1 MAPGRLQDASARLV
15 ATDLAARIGQPIIID
30 NRLGANT
37 TIGAN
42 AVVQAPGDGYTF
54 FYGRPM
60 SASLVFVKTNAVD
73 FPTQLRPAPFF
84 LLVNSKVPAK
94 TFQELVEYSK
104 KHPQELNFTDG
115 APLSTMVMAAI
126 TSRAGLKYTPI
137 PYKSSAP
144 SLTALISGEAQIALD
159 TVPNYIQH
167 IEIGK
172 VRPLLNARD
181 KRYPLLPDVPSTADV
196 KGLDINAA
204 SMLSRWAPKST
215 PDDIVQKMS
224 SAIAALSQDPAF
236 REKFR
241 KATNVDP
248 VGSKPEELLKSI
260 QADKAFYTQVAKQ
273 VGYVPQ

>member
-1 MAPGRLQDASARLV
+1 MTKILGRLAKLALVASASLTFIQAQAQTWSNRPIKIVLGVALGRLQDASARLV

-73 FPTQLRPAPFF
+73 FPTQLTPVSQVLPAPFF

-172 VRPLLNARD
+172 VRPLLNTRD

-204 SMLSRWAPKST
+204 SMLSR
-215 PDDIVQKMS
+215 
-224 SAIAALSQDPAF
+224 
-236 REKFR
+236 
-241 KATNVDP
+241 
-248 VGSKPEELLKSI
+248 
-260 QADKAFYTQVAKQ
+260 
-273 VGYVPQ
+273 